1 MREHSYMEMSLRGS
15 ELVRVSP
22 TEIGATC
29 ACLLAREHRNKN
41 LADASLFLTR
51 YAAAAVAVPPLAT
64 GSADAVVDVFSK
76 MGAAQVEQQN
86 WIAEL
91 QEANRPPFRRNMGNN
106 GK

>member
-1 MREHSYMEMSLRGS
+1 MEVSLRGS
-15 ELVRVSP
+15 ELVNVSL

-41 LADASLFLTR
+41 LADASLSLTR
-51 YAAAAVAVPPLAT
+51 YAAAAVYCSSLAS